1 MVQAITFGPFR
12 LLPVQRTLFENDR
25 PLRLGSR
32 ALDIL
37 IALADNAGELV
48 SKDELVARVWP
59 KTSVEEDANL
69 RVHVAAL
76 RKVLGDGVS
85 GSRYIVTVLGRGYRF
100 VAPVKRLDEKNWPAE
115 PSADAEQTHDLPA
128 PLARMIGRA
137 EIVAA
142 LADQLPKRRFVT
154 VVGPGGIGKTTVAL
168 AVANALTPSYADGVH
183 FVDLTPLTDERL
195 VPSALAFMLGL
206 AVHAENPIPA
216 LTTYLRTKRMLL
228 VFDNCEHV
236 IETAAVLVE
245 QVLRSVPGLHILATS
260 REPLRAEGETVQRL
274 APLPVPPASAGLT
287 ATQALAYPA
296 VRLFVERASACLDS
310 FDLTDAD
317 APAVADICRRL
328 DGIPL
333 AIELTA
339 GRIDAFGL
347 RDLAAH
353 LNDRFGLPTGGR
365 RTAQPRHRTLG
376 ATLDWSY
383 ELLPEPER
391 ALLRR
396 LAVFAGDFTPE
407 SASVVAAGAGI
418 AAWEV
423 FDLVAGLIA
432 KSLVIADIGGD
443 IVRYRLLET
452 TRVYA
457 LGKLVASGEFEQ
469 VARRHA
475 EHYRDLFER
484 ADAESQ
490 ARPAAEWLAL
500 YGWCI
505 DNVRAALDWA
515 FSSGGDPS
523 IGVALTAAA
532 VPLWSLQSL
541 TVECRG
547 RVERALASVAAG
559 SSLDARQEMRLY
571 AALGWSLIPTR
582 GVVPAT
588 AAAWEKALEIAERL
602 DDTAYQLRA
611 LWGLW
616 ACRIDSGE
624 NKAAHGLAQRFA
636 TLAANAAGD
645 AELAIGE
652 RLVGYSLHCGGDQ
665 TGARQHIER
674 MLARYVAPVHG
685 SHIITFQHD
694 QRVLAQTTLARILWL
709 QGLPDQAMATAQA
722 NFKDARAVG
731 HGVSLCYVLAEAVCP
746 VALFVGDLVAAD
758 NYVTMLLENLERHG
772 LAVWH
777 AWGRCF
783 EAVLRVERGDVDV
796 GVRLLLDALHAV
808 RATGFMRYYIPFLGT
823 LAEALAE
830 AGQLAQ
836 GLVIIDQ
843 ALMHSGRDEGHW
855 CLAELQRIKGE
866 LVLLE
871 GAPQA
876 AAAAEACFLRA
887 LECAR
892 EQGAL
897 SWELRAATSLAQLHH
912 KAGRTAEAHASLAP
926 VYAMFTEGF
935 ETNDLRAAKAL
946 LDASHVTPTDRPL
959 QEAIATASVL

>member
-1 MVQAITFGPFR
+1 MERQGGVARVVQAIAFGPFR
-12 LLPVQRTLFENDR
+12 LLPAQRTLFENDR

-37 IALADNAGELV
+37 IALADSAGEV
-48 SKDELVARVWP
+48 VGKDELAARVWP
-59 KTSVEEDANL
+59 ETFVEEEANL

-76 RKVLGDGVS
+76 RKALGDGQS
-85 GSRYIVTVLGRGYRF
+85 GPRYIVTVPGRGYRF
-100 VAPVKRLDEKNWPAE
+100 VAPVKRLDEANWPAE
-115 PSADAEQTHDLPA
+115 SSAEAEQPRDLPA

-142 LADQLPKRRFVT
+142 LAGQLPKRRFVT
-154 VVGPGGIGKTTVAL
+154 VAGPGGIGKTTVAL
-168 AVANALTPSYADGVH
+168 AAANALTASHADGVH
-183 FVDLTPLTDERL
+183 FVDLAPLSDQRL
-195 VPSALAFMLGL
+195 VPNVLAFTLGL
-206 AVHAENPIPA
+206 DVHAEDAIPA
-216 LTTYLRTKRMLL
+216 LTTYLRAKQMLL
-228 VFDNCEHV
+228 VFDSCEHV
-236 IETAAVLVE
+236 IETAAALVE
-245 QVLRSVPGLHILATS
+245 QVLRSAPGLHILATS

-287 ATQALAYPA
+287 AAQALAYPA

-383 ELLPEPER
+383 QLLPESES

-407 SASVVAAGAGI
+407 SASVVASGAGI

-423 FDLVAGLIA
+423 FELVARLIG
-432 KSLVIADIGGD
+432 KSLVSADIGGD
-443 IVRYRLLET
+443 IVRYRLLDT

-457 LGKLVASGEFEQ
+457 LGKLVASGEFETF
-469 VARRHA
+469 ARRHA
-475 EHYRDLFER
+475 EYYRDLFER
-484 ADAESQ
+484 ADSESQ
-490 ARPAAEWLAL
+490 TRPATEWLAL

-515 FSSGGDPS
+515 FSPGGDAS
-523 IGVALTAAA
+523 IGVALTAAS

-541 TVECRG
+541 TVEGRG
-547 RVERALASVAAG
+547 RVERALASVGAG
-559 SSLDARQEMRLY
+559 SSLDARQEMQLY
-571 AALGWSLIPTR
+571 AALGWSLIPTK
-582 GVVPAT
+582 GPVPET
-588 AAAWEKALEIAERL
+588 AAAWEKALAIAERL

-616 ACRIDSGE
+616 ACRIDGGE
-624 NKAAHGLAQRFA
+624 NKAALGLAQRFA
-636 TLAANAAGD
+636 ALAAGS

-652 RLVGYSLHCGGDQ
+652 RIIGYSLHCGGDQ

-674 MLARYVAPVHG
+674 MLARYVTPAHG
-685 SHIITFQHD
+685 SHIISFQHD
-694 QRVLAQTTLARILWL
+694 QRVLARTTLARVLWL

-722 NFKDARAVG
+722 NLADARTVG
-731 HGVSLCYVLAEAVCP
+731 HGVSLCYVLAEGVCP
-746 VALFVGDLVAAD
+746 VALFVGDIETAD
-758 NYVTMLLENLERHG
+758 RTVTMLLENLDRHG
-772 LAVWH
+772 LPVWQ

-783 EAVLRVERGDVDV
+783 EGVLRIRRGDVDV
-796 GVRLLLDALHAV
+796 GVRLLLDALDAL
-808 RATGFMRYYIPFLGT
+808 RGSGFTRYYLPFLGT
-823 LAEALAE
+823 LAEAMPQV
-830 AGQLAQ
+830 GRLAQ
-836 GLVIIDQ
+836 GLAAIDE
-843 ALMHSGRDEGHW
+843 ALTRSERDEGHW

-876 AAAAEACFLRA
+876 AAAAEGHFLRA

-892 EQGAL
+892 AQGAL
-897 SWELRAATSLAQLHH
+897 SWELRAATSLARLHH
-912 KAGRTAEAHASLAP
+912 KEGRTAEAHACLAP
-926 VYAMFTEGF
+926 VHARFTEGF
-935 ETNDLRAAKAL
+935 ETNDLRASKAL
-946 LDASHVTPTDRPL
+946 LDAL
-959 QEAIATASVL
+959 AG